1 MKNSVKIERLCKI
14 EREEIET
21 YELLLQNQS
30 TMITL
35 MQIKSEKGLLS
46 DAVRED
52 LNKRLKSINRSIATW
67 WENITHKYRIP
78 YYTDRDMR
86 VNSESKEIYI
96 ELEYNGE
103 N

>member
-1 MKNSVKIERLCKI
+1 MKNSVKIECLCQI
-14 EREEIET
+14 EQEEIET
-21 YELLLQNQS
+21 YELLYQNQS

-46 DAVRED
+46 DEVRED
-52 LNKRLKSINRSIATW
+52 LNSRLKSINRSISAW
-67 WENITHKYRIP
+67 WENITLKYHIP
-78 YYTDRDMR
+78 YYTDRKMR